1 MGRKRVT
8 HNSRLPTGLQL
19 EEDMMSYLPISPSL
33 ERGLVTKG
41 THDTIHSTSM
51 KLENNMVVVIPI

>member
-33 ERGLVTKG
+33 EEGLVEKG
-41 THDTIHSTSM
+41 THDTIHPTSL